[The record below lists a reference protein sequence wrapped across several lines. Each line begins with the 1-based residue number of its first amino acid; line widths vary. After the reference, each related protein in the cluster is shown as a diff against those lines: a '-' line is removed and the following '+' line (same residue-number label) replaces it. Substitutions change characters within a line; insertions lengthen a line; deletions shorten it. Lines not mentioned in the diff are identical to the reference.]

1 MRVKVM
7 SAELA
12 EFKKQVRDVI
22 ESMGLTQEQ
31 FAKQVGVK
39 RRAVCRW
46 VSDED
51 FSIPHPNT
59 LGKLRWLIERNLRA
73 KESPQH
79 VDGFYR

>member
-1 MRVKVM
+1 MRVKIM
-7 SAELA
+7 SPELA
-12 EFKKQVRDVI
+12 EFKDQVRKLI
-22 ESMGLTQEQ
+22 AAMGLTQEQ
-31 FAKQVGVK
+31 FAGQVGVK

-51 FSIPHPNT
+51 FSIPHPGT

-73 KESPQH
+73 TEAPEH

>member
-1 MRVKVM
+1 M

-12 EFKKQVRDVI
+12 EFKHKVRQLISV
-22 ESMGLTQEQ
+22 MGLTQEQ

-59 LGKLRWLIERNLRA
+59 LGKLRWLIRENLG
-73 KESPQH
+73 E
-79 VDGFYR
+79 

>member
-12 EFKKQVRDVI
+12 EFKEQVRKLI
-22 ESMGLTQEQ
+22 AAMGLTQEQ
-31 FAKQVGVK
+31 FAKQVGVR

-51 FSIPHPNT
+51 FSIPHPAT
-59 LGKLRWLIERNLRA
+59 LGKLRYLIERNLRMA
-73 KESPQH
+73 EKPEH